1 MVKETAE
8 ETSNSPI
15 AIRSGFCSG
24 LARAMILRK
33 DEMLGDFEGGGQEK
47 RERFGGGGVDWVEL
61 CLTRRLFDD
70 TNTGLQ
76 KSLCVGGFAI
86 ALKRR

>member
-33 DEMLGDFEGGGQEK
+33 DETFGDSEEEERRDQENGA
-47 RERFGGGGVDWVEL
+47 FDGPGGGGVD
-61 CLTRRLFDD
+61 
-70 TNTGLQ
+70 
-76 KSLCVGGFAI
+76 
-86 ALKRR
+86 